1 MSRLDEPV
9 RAVCKK
15 CGASLSGAATHGLC
29 AKCFFARM
37 MMPADEVPR
46 PERIASGARFGDY
59 ELLEQIARGGM
70 GIVWRAHHL
79 SLNRTV
85 AIKLI
90 AAAELASPDSVARF
104 RREAE
109 AAASLDH
116 SNIVPIYEIGELNGL
131 HFFSM
136 KLIEGPTLAQ
146 KIAQAS

>member
-1 MSRLDEPV
+1 MSRRDEPV
-9 RAVCKK
+9 RPVCKK

-37 MMPADEVPR
+37 MVPADEAPR

-70 GIVWRAHHL
+70 GVVWRAHHL

-90 AAAELASPDSVARF
+90 AAAELASPDS
-104 RREAE
+104 
-109 AAASLDH
+109 
-116 SNIVPIYEIGELNGL
+116 
-131 HFFSM
+131 
-136 KLIEGPTLAQ
+136 
-146 KIAQAS
+146 